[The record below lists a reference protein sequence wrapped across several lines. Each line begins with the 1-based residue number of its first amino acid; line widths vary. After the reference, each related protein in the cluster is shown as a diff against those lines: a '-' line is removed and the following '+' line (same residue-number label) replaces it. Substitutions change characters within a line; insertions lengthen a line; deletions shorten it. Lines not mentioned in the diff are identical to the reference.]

1 LTRSAGKPE
10 LLKEINRGLVFD
22 ILKSTRS
29 ISRPELAARTGLSR
43 ATIAVLIDQ
52 LLAAGLVRE
61 QGLGS
66 SSGGRPPV
74 VIEFNP
80 DAGLALGACMHD
92 LDWHLVLTNLD
103 AQIRDRIDL
112 HIPRSSPEE
121 AVECLSAGVR
131 QLMAR
136 TDGSRLLPAIG
147 LGTPGLVDIR
157 SGVIKLAADLGWI
170 DVPFASMVKESLGLD
185 AYIANRSKVGALA
198 EYWYGVGQNVH
209 ELIYISIGTGVSAGI
224 VYQGT
229 LFLGANSSAG
239 ELGHMAVLP
248 DGPICPCGSRGCL
261 QQLVSEE
268 AIVDSAR
275 RRMRAAKSSILHRM
289 AAGGPGALNTGHIF
303 EAAEKGDRVALQTLE
318 ETASYLG
325 IAIANLINLL
335 NPNLIL
341 LGGPVGQA
349 SEILADMIREKV
361 RQRVMAHPGSAVR
374 ILRSSLG
381 AEAGAIG
388 ASVLVLQR
396 ASSLFFH
403 KNLATRKASR

>member
-1 LTRSAGKPE
+1 
-10 LLKEINRGLVFD
+10 
-22 ILKSTRS
+22 
-29 ISRPELAARTGLSR
+29 
-43 ATIAVLIDQ
+43 
-52 LLAAGLVRE
+52 
-61 QGLGS
+61 
-66 SSGGRPPV
+66 
-74 VIEFNP
+74 
-80 DAGLALGACMHD
+80 
-92 LDWHLVLTNLD
+92 
-103 AQIRDRIDL
+103 
-112 HIPRSSPEE
+112 
-121 AVECLSAGVR
+121 
-131 QLMAR
+131 
-136 TDGSRLLPAIG
+136 
-147 LGTPGLVDIR
+147 
-157 SGVIKLAADLGWI
+157 
-170 DVPFASMVKESLGLD
+170 
-185 AYIANRSKVGALA
+185 
-198 EYWYGVGQNVH
+198 VGQNVH

-239 ELGHMAVLP
+239 ELGHMTVLP

-349 SEILADMIREKV
+349 SETLAGMIREKV